1 MDDRAP
7 MLQCSNRDTDM
18 VPALPFG
25 NASLH
30 IMATATSLNSISVD
44 SSKAHSATDKR
55 SLNNALYAIL
65 LSLVTLLAA
74 FLRIH
79 ALTAKSF
86 WLDEGLSL
94 EIARLPLPQLIH
106 ALWFGDANMS
116 LYLLLLRSWL
126 RFGSSEGFIRGLSV
140 LFSVAT
146 VPPTF
151 FLGARLFGRR
161 VGLLAALLL
170 AINAYHIRYAQE
182 ARSYAMAVFFV
193 VVATWILARN
203 LQNPATAHWGMYA
216 VVCAL
221 ATYSHFLSAL
231 LVPAHT
237 ISLLSLRRDEIP
249 YRNFLFSLLAFGAMI
264 SPIAIYVALQA
275 GMSPISWVPALQP
288 DSLLILG
295 VDFSGVY
302 GRTLL
307 ILDVLALGSAA
318 LGAARGR
325 RGGAE
330 AIDAWGYTLLFSW
343 LVAPVVMVVTVSLV
357 KPIFVPRYLSFCL
370 PAMLL
375 LVAVGIAR
383 LRPAVL
389 CWGLFVAIS
398 VCSIFGVVRYYQ
410 VDFEMT
416 RQDWRAVTSYVL
428 DRAQPGDSIFFYRS
442 GGEAPF
448 TYYSHKLNSA
458 VLRPNTLNEHWLN
471 IVDSQDP
478 SDPKPQELVTVPGTN
493 LRAAP
498 PGAGRVWLVL
508 MFLDGNKQ
516 EYDRADA
523 VAKWL
528 SDGRQQIDARDF
540 TSLNVVLF
548 DRTASG
554 PPPSTKQASFNR

>member
-1 MDDRAP
+1 MR
-7 MLQCSNRDTDM
+7 L
-18 VPALPFG
+18 
-25 NASLH
+25 
-30 IMATATSLNSISVD
+30 
-44 SSKAHSATDKR
+44 
-55 SLNNALYAIL
+55 
-65 LSLVTLLAA
+65 
-74 FLRIH
+74 H
-79 ALTAKSF
+79 ALSAKSF
-86 WLDEGLSL
+86 WLDEGLTM
-94 EIARLPLPQLIH
+94 EVARLPWFQFLH

-116 LYLLLLRSWL
+116 LYLLLLRTWL

-161 VGLLAALLL
+161 AGLLAALLL

-193 VVATWILARN
+193 VVATWLLARN
-203 LQNPATAHWGMYA
+203 LQSPATAHWGMYA

-221 ATYSHFLSAL
+221 ATYSHFFSAL
-231 LVPAHT
+231 LVPAHA

-249 YRNFLFSLLAFGAMI
+249 LRSFLLSLLLFGAMI
-264 SPIAIYVALQA
+264 SPIAIYVVLQA

-302 GRTLL
+302 GRSLL

-318 LGAARGR
+318 FGAARGR
-325 RGGAE
+325 RSGAD

-375 LVAVGIAR
+375 LVAVGIVR

-398 VCSIFGVVRYYQ
+398 VCSILGAVRYYQ

-448 TYYSHKLNSA
+448 TYYSHKLNST

-471 IVDSQDP
+471 ILDSQDP
-478 SDPKPQELVTVPGTN
+478 SDPKPQELATVPGTN
-493 LRAAP
+493 LRAAA
-498 PGAGRVWLVL
+498 PGAGRVWFVL
-508 MFLDGNKQ
+508 MLLDGGKQ
-516 EYDRADA
+516 EYDNAEA
-523 VAKWL
+523 VSKWL
-528 SDGRQQIDARDF
+528 SDGREQIDARDF
-540 TSLNVVLF
+540 TALNVMLF

-554 PPPSTKQASFNR
+554 RPTGAKQTSVKH